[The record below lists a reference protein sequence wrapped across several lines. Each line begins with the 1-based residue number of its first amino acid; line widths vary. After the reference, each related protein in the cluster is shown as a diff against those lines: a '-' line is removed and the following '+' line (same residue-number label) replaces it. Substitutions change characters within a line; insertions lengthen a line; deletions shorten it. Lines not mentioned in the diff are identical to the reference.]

1 MDGFTYH
8 NIFETKGQ
16 EYLVIIVFLLLLI
29 PFWLFLF
36 KREKLK
42 SGMKRILAYLSFDNL
57 RIPKGVFFGKNH
69 TWAFMERNGS
79 VSMGIDDFLI
89 QTLGVERVDGILK
102 EGTQLNKGDLLAEI
116 GSNEKKLKIYSPISG
131 TITETNREIIE
142 NPDIMSDDPYIDGWM
157 VKVNPS
163 NWTQDTQQLLLKDDS
178 INWEKNEFS
187 RFKDFIVRSV
197 NKYSFEPDALILQDG
212 GEIAGRTLEDLP
224 IEIWTD
230 FQKEFLNM

>member
-1 MDGFTYH
+1 
-8 NIFETKGQ
+8 
-16 EYLVIIVFLLLLI
+16 
-29 PFWLFLF
+29 
-36 KREKLK
+36 
-42 SGMKRILAYLSFDNL
+42 
-57 RIPKGVFFGKNH
+57 
-69 TWAFMERNGS
+69 MERNGS

-212 GEIAGRTLEDLP
+212 GEIAGKNFRR
-224 IEIWTD
+224 
-230 FQKEFLNM
+230 FAY